1 VALRRARADSSR
13 VEHGIDAE
21 LFAVI
26 AGCTVLWGLV
36 SSRLERWGVTAPIAF
51 LGFGLFAANRPLQLV
66 HVLPGSATVR
76 TIAEVTL
83 ALVLF
88 SDASRVNIRALRR
101 DVGAPARLLLIGLP
115 LTIGLG
121 FFVGL
126 VVFTGIDPWI
136 AAAIAAIV
144 APTDAA
150 LGAPIM
156 EDERIPARVRRIL
169 NVESGLNDGIATPI
183 ATFFIAGA
191 AGEVHV
197 VGASGPAHALAD
209 LAVGAVVGAAA
220 GLIGGWSLA
229 RASRSGWASPAFRPI
244 AVLALAMFA
253 YAASVNAGGNG
264 FVAAFIGGMTF
275 GSAWKG
281 DTVEVLE
288 LTADGGALGSVVVWF
303 LFGALLVPVLDHV
316 GWSALVYAA
325 LSLTVVRMVPVA
337 LALVS
342 THFDRATVGI
352 IGWFGPRGLASIVF
366 GLLAFDALDP
376 VHAQAVLGPV
386 AVVVLVSVVAHGVS
400 ARPLSRWYGARMS
413 TLQPGLAEEGETAE
427 LRTRPFIR
435 PRTRP

>member
-1 VALRRARADSSR
+1 M
-13 VEHGIDAE
+13 EHGIDAE

-66 HVLPGSATVR
+66 HVLPGSTTVR
-76 TIAEVTL
+76 TIAEITL

-197 VGASGPAHALAD
+197 VGERSGPRAGRSCGRRGRRSCRRAHRW
-209 LAVGAVVGAAA
+209 VV
-220 GLIGGWSLA
+220 SRA
-229 RASRSGWASPAFRPI
+229 RSRSGWASPAFRPI
-244 AVLALAMFA
+244 AVLALAIFA

-316 GWSALVYAA
+316 GWSALLYAA

-337 LALVS
+337 ARARLDAFRS
-342 THFDRATVGI
+342 RATVGI

-376 VHAQAVLGPV
+376 VHAQAVLGSV

>member
-1 VALRRARADSSR
+1 VPARRLRADSVR

-26 AGCTVLWGLV
+26 AGCTVVWGLV

-66 HVLPGSATVR
+66 HVLPGSTTVR
-76 TIAEVTL
+76 TIAEITL

-88 SDASRVNIRALRR
+88 SDASRVNLRALRR
-101 DVGAPARLLLIGLP
+101 DVGAPARLLLVGLP

-121 FFVGL
+121 VLVGL

-183 ATFFIAGA
+183 VTFLIAGA
-191 AGEVHV
+191 AGEIHV
-197 VGASGPAHALAD
+197 AGASGPARALAD
-209 LAVGAVVGAAA
+209 LAFGAVIGAAA
-220 GLIGGWSLA
+220 GLIGGWLLA
-229 RASRSGWASPAFRPI
+229 HASRSGWASPAFRPI

-264 FVAAFIGGMTF
+264 FVAAFIGGLMF
-275 GSAWKG
+275 GSVWKG
-281 DTVEVLE
+281 DTAEVLE
-288 LTADGGALGSVVVWF
+288 LTSDGGALGSVVVWF

-316 GWSALVYAA
+316 GWNTLLYAA

-366 GLLAFDALDP
+366 GLLAYDALDP

-400 ARPLSRWYGARMS
+400 ARPLSRWYAARMS
-413 TLQPGLAEEGETAE
+413 ALHPSVPEAGETVE